1 MLALAPTSLTP
12 VLATAGIGW
21 LYYRRIRR
29 QFGRQQ
35 YQPRRAMLRV
45 GLLALGACAL
55 LVIADHYLFR
65 EIDLAPLRLG
75 SALIAIALLV
85 YGLVFEE
92 R

>member
-1 MLALAPTSLTP
+1 MVLLIYALCALTALACALLLLQGWRRTGSRMLFWSGLCFAGLT
-12 VLATAGIGW
+12 LTN
-21 LYYRRIRR
+21 
-29 QFGRQQ
+29 
-35 YQPRRAMLRV
+35 
-45 GLLALGACAL
+45 L

-75 SALIAIALLV
+75 SALLAIALLL

>member
-1 MLALAPTSLTP
+1 MLFWSGLCFAGLT
-12 VLATAGIGW
+12 LTN
-21 LYYRRIRR
+21 
-29 QFGRQQ
+29 
-35 YQPRRAMLRV
+35 
-45 GLLALGACAL
+45 L

-75 SALIAIALLV
+75 SALLAIALLL